1 MINWPEML
9 RPAEDWANGFW
20 TGAVTTTL
28 AIGIVAAAAALL
40 THVI

>member
-9 RPAEDWANGFW
+9 HHAEDWANGFW
-20 TGAVTTTL
+20 TGAVTTF
-28 AIGIVAAAAALL
+28 AIVIVAASAALL